1 MKTDKGKLF
10 IIIIIAVLLRVGVA
24 FYLGDYVVDMPG
36 TFDQIS
42 YDMLA
47 RRVVGGYGFTVAQ
60 NWWPLT
66 PAGAPTA
73 HWSYLYT
80 LYLTGVYTLFGYHPL
95 IARLIQAVLGGI
107 LMPWLIYRLGKE
119 HFSNKVGLIAAGL
132 SAVYLYFVY
141 YAAALMTETFYIIGI
156 LWILDVAT
164 RLGADPPKDTP
175 LSSAYYL
182 KASLDLGLAMAVTV
196 LFRQVILLFFPVLF
210 LWLFWR
216 SFRRKKTS
224 AFKII
229 GVLSGATLILIA
241 AILPCTY
248 RNYQVF
254 NRFVLLNTNAGYAF
268 FWGNHP
274 IHGYNFISI
283 LPSDGPSYQDLIPPE
298 LRSLDEAALD
308 QALLKRGLAFI
319 QADPLRYL
327 ILSGSRIKDYFQFWP
342 SSKSSLVSN
351 ISRVLSFALL
361 LPFMIYGLIVE
372 FPGVIKSK
380 TLILYLFIIVYT
392 GVHLLTWALIR
403 YRLPVDAVLLI
414 FAGAALQQIQ
424 QTLSKRF
431 TQPPFPTLF

>member
-80 LYLTGVYTLFGYHPL
+80 LYLTGVYALFGYHPL
-95 IARLIQAVLGGI
+95 IARLIQSLLGGI

-182 KASLDLGLAMAVTV
+182 NASLDLGLAMAVTV

-241 AILPCTY
+241 AILPWTY

-298 LRSLDEAALD
+298 LRNLDEAALD

-361 LPFMIYGLIVE
+361 LPFMLYGLIVE

>member
-1 MKTDKGKLF
+1 MKTDKLKLL
-10 IIIIIAVLLRVGVA
+10 IIIIIAVLLRAAVA
-24 FYLGDYVVDMPG
+24 FYLGDHVVDLPG

-60 NWWPLT
+60 EWWPLT

-80 LYLTGVYTLFGYHPL
+80 VYLATVYKFFGYHPL

-107 LMPWLIYRLGKE
+107 LMPWLIYRLGKA

-132 SAVYLYFVY
+132 SAIYLYFVY

-175 LSSAYYL
+175 FSSAYYL
-182 KASLDLGLAMAVTV
+182 KASLNLGLAMAVTV

-216 SFRRKKTS
+216 SFRRKKS
-224 AFKII
+224 SSLKII

-241 AILPCTY
+241 AVLPWTW

-283 LPSDGPSYQDLIPPE
+283 LPADGPSYQDLIPPE

-319 QADPLRYL
+319 QRDPLRYL
-327 ILSGSRIKDYFQFWP
+327 ILSGSRTKDYFQFWP
-342 SSKSSLVSN
+342 SGKSSLVSN
-351 ISRVLSFALL
+351 ISRVFSFALL
-361 LPFMIYGLIVE
+361 LPFMIYGLIIS

-403 YRLPVDAVLLI
+403 YRLPVDAVLIL
-414 FAGAALQQIQ
+414 FAGAALQKIQ
-424 QTLSKRF
+424 QTLSARF
-431 TQPPFPTLF
+431 R

>member
-80 LYLTGVYTLFGYHPL
+80 LYLTGVYALFGYHPL
-95 IARLIQAVLGGI
+95 IARLIQSLLGGI

>member
-1 MKTDKGKLF
+1 MKIDKVKLL
-10 IIIIIAVLLRVGVA
+10 IIIIIAVLLRAAVA

-80 LYLTGVYTLFGYHPL
+80 LYLAGVYALFGFHPL
-95 IARLIQAVLGGI
+95 IARLIQAALGGI
-107 LMPWLIYRLGKE
+107 LMPWLLYRLGKA

-132 SAVYLYFVY
+132 SAVYLYFIY

-164 RLGADPPKDTP
+164 RLGTDPPKEVPFPSTY
-175 LSSAYYL
+175 SF
-182 KASLDLGLAMAVTV
+182 KASLNLGPAMAVTV

-216 SFRRKKTS
+216 SLRRKKS
-224 AFKII
+224 AAFKMI

-241 AILPCTY
+241 AILPWTW

-283 LPSDGPSYQDLIPPE
+283 LPADGPSYQDLIPPE

-327 ILSGSRIKDYFQFWP
+327 ILSGSRIKDYFKFWP
-342 SSKSSLVSN
+342 AGKSSLVSN
-351 ISRVLSFALL
+351 ISRVFSFALL
-361 LPFMIYGLIVE
+361 LPFMIYGLIIGL
-372 FPGVIKSK
+372 PGVIKSK
-380 TLILYLFIIVYT
+380 TLLLYLFIITYT

-403 YRLPVDAVLLI
+403 YRLPVDALLII
-414 FAGAALQQIQ
+414 FAGVALQKIQ

-431 TQPPFPTLF
+431 TQLSFPTLF

>member
-1 MKTDKGKLF
+1 MKTDKRNLL
-10 IIIIIAVLLRVGVA
+10 IIITIAVLLRLSAA
-24 FYLGDYVVDMPG
+24 FYLGDYVTDMPG

-47 RRVVGGYGFTVAQ
+47 QRVVGGYGFTVAQ
-60 NWWPLT
+60 NWWPIT
-66 PAGAPTA
+66 PAEAPTA

-80 LYLTGVYTLFGYHPL
+80 LYLAAVYKFFGYHPL
-95 IARLIQAVLGGI
+95 IARLIQAALSGI
-107 LMPWLIYRLGKE
+107 LTPWLIYRLGKE
-119 HFSNKVGLIAAGL
+119 HFGNTVGLIAAGL

-141 YAAALMTETFYIIGI
+141 YAAALMTESFYIIGI
-156 LWILDVAT
+156 LWILDAAT
-164 RLGADPPKDTP
+164 CLGADPPKYTP

-182 KASLDLGLAMAVTV
+182 KASLNLGLAMAVTV
-196 LFRQVILLFFPVLF
+196 LLRQVILLFFPILF

-216 SFRRKKTS
+216 GLRQNKL
-224 AFKII
+224 AALKIT

-241 AILPCTY
+241 AVLPWTY

-283 LPSDGPSYQDLIPPE
+283 LPADGPSYQDLIPPE

-308 QALLKRGLAFI
+308 QALLKRGLTFI

-342 SSKSSLVSN
+342 SGKSSLVSN
-351 ISRVLSFALL
+351 LSRIFSFALL
-361 LPFMIYGLIVE
+361 LPFMVYGLIIKL
-372 FPGVIKSK
+372 PGVIKSK

-403 YRLPVDAVLLI
+403 YRLPVDAVLIL
-414 FAGAALQQIQ
+414 FAGAALQKIQ
-424 QTLSKRF
+424 QALSARF
-431 TQPPFPTLF
+431 R

>member
-80 LYLTGVYTLFGYHPL
+80 LYLTGVYALFGYHPL
-95 IARLIQAVLGGI
+95 IARLIQSLLGGI

-241 AILPCTY
+241 AILPWTY